1 MSVKGKITSDGKG
14 TVTSTLVELA
24 KDDKAFVDYTDVSK
38 TPGLLVI
45 YGRDGTVG
53 TIPSTRVAQTMYPF
67 AGLLQT
73 GAGVDYASSANVAGC
88 VKCHTDPYLKHGYIY
103 GTVDGDAKTDFYTC
117 KACHLDNGEGGHYE
131 WQLLVDNPE
140 LAAEVPRCARGG
152 GGRAADGRGEEGV
165 RLQHDRHERRAH
177 VARHG
182 VPVPAVHGELRHLP
196 RRQAGQGPDGRQ
208 LHGRDLQELP
218 PGDRREGGRG

>member
-1 MSVKGKITSDGKG
+1 MSLKGKITADGKG
-14 TVTSTLVELA
+14 TVTSTLVELP

-38 TPGLLVI
+38 TPGLVVI

-53 TIPSTRVAQTMYPF
+53 TIPNSRVAQNKYPF

-131 WQLLVDNPE
+131 WQLLVDDPE
-140 LAAEVPRCARGG
+140 LAAKFL
-152 GGRAADGRGEEGV
+152 AAPEEEA
-165 RLQHDRHERRAH
+165 LELLSEEQKKLYAYEHDRHERRAH
-177 VARHG
+177 VACHG
-182 VPVPAVHGELRHLP
+182 IPVPAVHGELRHVP
-196 RRQAGQGPDGRQ
+196 RRQAG
-208 LHGRDLQELP
+208 
-218 PGDRREGGRG
+218 